1 MELTDSELPKDHALV
16 PAEKAL
22 DKPFHK
28 GAIVLTAQQ
37 IGKVDE
43 KLSAFD
49 FETMVPSDIVRLG
62 LDTELALQKTL
73 DSFLERLDRN
83 NASKLFDLFGQLE
96 KGVEDA
102 RLAEILQRLHE
113 GEKPGFLAGLLRRFT
128 GKDPDQLVREFMD
141 DVGDMISSRTRTL
154 ADRMQT
160 LETEL
165 AGEVQR
171 LFGELKTLDALKTS
185 YAAHFDDFTVAA
197 ATARALLDRAR
208 VFVENERAK
217 LAAGDVT
224 SQVKV
229 RELDDKLR
237 LLESRALALEGT
249 YTRLPADQMVIQQ
262 IELAGIATLQETAT
276 TVASRFASIKMTLLS
291 IHGAF
296 AVKSVQQLSQ
306 QQARMDEQLAKLRT
320 ETLKDVAV
328 SAARAPGDNRLA
340 QAAQIESIVSTT
352 KELHALIDAAKRQ
365 TDEKFAIAR
374 QKFLAARA
382 ELATLD

>member
-1 MELTDSELPKDHALV
+1 MERTDSEVPNDHALV
-16 PAEKAL
+16 PAEKVL
-22 DKPFHK
+22 DKPFHT

-37 IGKVDE
+37 IVKVDE
-43 KLSAFD
+43 KLPAFD
-49 FETMVPSDIVRLG
+49 FETMVPGDIVRLG

-113 GEKPGFLAGLLRRFT
+113 GEKPGFLAGLLRRLT

-208 VFVENERAK
+208 VFVENERTK

-352 KELHALIDAAKRQ
+352 KELHVLIDAAKRQ

>member
-1 MELTDSELPKDHALV
+1 MELTDSELPIDRALV

-22 DKPFHK
+22 DKPLHA
-28 GAIVLTAQQ
+28 GTIVLTAQQ
-37 IGKVDE
+37 IVKADE
-43 KLSAFD
+43 KLSAYD
-49 FETMVPSDIVRLG
+49 FKTMVPGDIVRLG

-113 GEKPGFLAGLLRRFT
+113 GEKPGFLAGLLRRLT
-128 GKDPDQLVREFMD
+128 GKNPDQLVREFMD

-185 YAAHFDDFTVAA
+185 YAAHFDDFTIAA